1 MHSTADFELAMNICS
16 YKLDQVF
23 YHKNSRFIRKVY
35 GRVPILKKVTISGK
49 RETVIHWKK
58 LHWNDAGQCF
68 SKYSSKRI
76 RKYDLPLRS
85 LEEQRKMLK
94 P

>member
-1 MHSTADFELAMNICS
+1 MYNTADFEFAMNICS
-16 YKLDQVF
+16 YLLDKVF
-23 YHKNSRFIRKVY
+23 YHKDSRFVRKIY

-49 RETVIHWKK
+49 RVTVIHWKK
-58 LHWNDAGQCF
+58 FHWNDAGQCF
-68 SKYSSKRI
+68 SNYSCKRK

-85 LEEQRKMLK
+85 LEEQRKMLN